1 MTFLTTLK
9 SIGPTTDPE
18 YYTPSISVGQL
29 GFAPWSQL
37 SEPGSAAIFP
47 STLSSSH

>member
-1 MTFLTTLK
+1 MTLLTTLK
-9 SIGPTTDPE
+9 SIGPTADPD
-18 YYTPSISVGQL
+18 YYTPLISVGQL

-47 STLSSSH
+47 PTLSSSN